1 MSDKDHQSEQRGL
14 GRLVESH
21 DPPGARQERRDTG
34 GPTDAVEEAS
44 EDSFP
49 SSDPPAYTT
58 GQATDVSVA
67 SGAQAETEAPPAADA
82 ALAQSEATRHAERSG
97 R

>member
-1 MSDKDHQSEQRGL
+1 VTNIEQPSQQRGL

-21 DPPGARQERRDTG
+21 DPADVREERRDAS
-34 GPTDAVEEAS
+34 GPTDVVQEAS

-49 SSDPPAYTT
+49 SSDPPAYAT
-58 GQATDVSVA
+58 GQSTNVSI
-67 SGAQAETEAPPAADA
+67 SPGAQAETEAPPAADA
-82 ALAQSEATRHAERSG
+82 ALAQLEASRDPRGSN

>member
-1 MSDKDHQSEQRGL
+1 MTNKEQPSKQRGL

-21 DPPGARQERRDTG
+21 DPADVREERLGTS
-34 GPTDAVEEAS
+34 GPTDVVEEAS

-49 SSDPPAYTT
+49 SSDPPGYAT
-58 GQATDVSVA
+58 GQSTNVSVP

-82 ALAQSEATRHAERSG
+82 ALAQSEASRERNGSS